1 MYVSSGHLALSDSLS
16 KLQGEDRRPM
26 NLRRGMTLIELMVAT
41 ALLVV
46 FIAIAFSTFTSMAWQ
61 RAAARQMLEIRG
73 TLRTASES
81 ISEEVRLAGWP
92 TYVGPVDN
100 LNPYLVNPKENEL
113 SDSLT
118 IIVPDP
124 LGGMPHQV
132 RYYIEGNAPGAQRL
146 VREECLLTSN
156 SMPISHG
163 ATHADPLTPYFK
175 QIVHVYFALSGG
187 RITTIMVAR
196 LQLQGRSRDVTV
208 VGLTYVRNY

>member
-1 MYVSSGHLALSDSLS
+1 
-16 KLQGEDRRPM
+16 M
-26 NLRRGMTLIELMVAT
+26 NARRGTTLIELMVAV

-46 FIAIAFSTFTSMAWQ
+46 FITIAFSTFSSMAWQ
-61 RAAARQMLEIRG
+61 RATARQMLEIRG

-92 TYVGPVDN
+92 TYDGPVDN

-118 IIVPDP
+118 IVIPDASP
-124 LGGMPHQV
+124 SGKAHQV
-132 RYYIEGNAPGAQRL
+132 RYYIEGTAVGGWRL
-146 VREECLLTSN
+146 MREECQLTTDN
-156 SMPISHG
+156 TTLDPVAM
-163 ATHADPLTPYFK
+163 HASVLTQHDPLTPYFK

-187 RITTIMVAR
+187 RITTVMVAR